1 MDKVILGRL
10 ASFNL
15 SMQQKRDLIEVIK
28 YVAKYRAED
37 DNEEEIKRLI
47 AFLNQYKIREDGTFP
62 DFEEYV
68 SNFDSL
74 NTKFNDYVTSH
85 TEELKQYVKNE
96 TIEELKTD
104 INDKFSAINTKFEG
118 IESLISE
125 I

>member
-28 YVAKYRAED
+28 YVAKYGVED

-62 DFEEYV
+62 DFDSYIA
-68 SNFDSL
+68 NFDTL
-74 NTKFNDYVTSH
+74 NKEFKTYIETHKK
-85 TEELKQYVKNE
+85 ELEAYVKKE
-96 TIEELKTD
+96 DYPAEDIAKLIE
-104 INDKFSAINTKFEG
+104 FFEK
-118 IESLISE
+118 ILNW
-125 I
+125 